1 VDDDDENNDDD
12 DGDEVEDE
20 EAEDEEDEE
29 SQAEIYGMLIRY
41 NCEVMSK
48 SARCCHFHQ
57 RNHLLPLHFS
67 KILAGF
73 KHVFRANFRKHFHH
87 HVDFEPK
94 CSSCSLFFEFC
105 VDQ

>member
-1 VDDDDENNDDD
+1 MDDDDDNNDDDD

-20 EAEDEEDEE
+20 EAEDEEA
-29 SQAEIYGMLIRY
+29 QAEIYGMLIRY

-57 RNHLLPLHFS
+57 RNHLLPLHVS

-73 KHVFRANFRKHFHH
+73 KHVFRANFRKNFRH
-87 HVDFEPK
+87 HVDFEPTI
-94 CSSCSLFFEFC
+94 SSCLLVKSC
-105 VDQ
+105 